1 MTLSIVITTYNR
13 ASVLVKLLVAL
24 DSQSDPDFQ
33 VVVAIDG
40 STDDTEEVLKSLS
53 PKFEL
58 KWLNTHCTG
67 YGLAIARNMGILA
80 ASGEIVAILDDDSFP
95 RTGYVA
101 ACKNSA
107 KKGVITGGPRY
118 PANKDD
124 KKMAWKMRELHR
136 LPALTPMTIDKIRQD
151 WPTAYLIE
159 NNICLFRSDWIALG
173 LFSQRLKIYGFIG
186 QEFFGRATEQGFF
199 YQYSPLMAI
208 MHHGEIEGDNG
219 LFRAAKTR
227 QTRLARIL
235 RPALMTRNQYAAQIS
250 WANALAESR
259 PDEVALPTYLPR
271 LLLSLPRRVM
281 RAIGGRM
288 KQFLRH
294 ISAGMK

>member
-118 PANKDD
+118 PAN
-124 KKMAWKMRELHR
+124 
-136 LPALTPMTIDKIRQD
+136 
-151 WPTAYLIE
+151 
-159 NNICLFRSDWIALG
+159 
-173 LFSQRLKIYGFIG
+173 
-186 QEFFGRATEQGFF
+186 
-199 YQYSPLMAI
+199 
-208 MHHGEIEGDNG
+208 
-219 LFRAAKTR
+219 
-227 QTRLARIL
+227 
-235 RPALMTRNQYAAQIS
+235 
-250 WANALAESR
+250 
-259 PDEVALPTYLPR
+259 
-271 LLLSLPRRVM
+271 
-281 RAIGGRM
+281 
-288 KQFLRH
+288 
-294 ISAGMK
+294 